1 MRYEHSNAEMSTMR
15 RASADARTTPPTDWG
30 QATEPPTHLAAD
42 ELDLGTNFVSSRA
55 KSTPSIKKSEKKS
68 SRSRSQSRSRSDSI
82 VTSAPRPSKVPTL
95 VREPARLPEA
105 HSQSASSS
113 RSAAGSQPRRLPAPP
128 VAGGHVKT
136 ETGSKPQPL
145 PVATS
150 ATGSKPN
157 PMPTAAPAPV
167 SQPVLEQAPVFMAF
181 NGGAAFDPNMVP
193 LPQELGPAV
202 YGWVRRLALQAD
214 LASADRLLR
223 DAVADLTS
231 SLNVVII
238 YAGPD
243 GFYSLGADGELPK
256 DTQPVVAVGKARRA
270 LVGPH
275 SGLIPIATSTETIA
289 VIQLIRNTRQ
299 PQFTSADHITMAA
312 IARES
317 AAILHHLV
325 VQHLQGQIEHAAD
338 KKSLYRPEALNYHR
352 KKGSEGV
359 ITELSPKWIRRAYPL
374 LVGAIIIAM
383 IFGVVIRVPTYSSGF
398 GIIRYPGTPVVTLS
412 QGNLEKIPVQAGDIV
427 SKGDIVAKLSSPKE
441 DADYEQFLA
450 DAENARQQYLFDDQ
464 DEQARKSVKTASIAL
479 AHAKAAVDQRYIRA
493 TADGRV
499 SDIHGAEGDPVSAGF
514 TLMTIVKPGTMPEE
528 LAFLPASDRP
538 RIKETM
544 KLQVGIDGFSKK
556 RPKLTITDISN
567 DAFGAADVRRQV
579 GQSAA
584 DTLKI
589 PNDGASY
596 IRVKATF
603 ETDRFTIGKREFQ
616 LHENMSTKAEI
627 QIESKPFFASIFPLF
642 EKYFD

>member
-1 MRYEHSNAEMSTMR
+1 MRYEPSNAEMSTMR
-15 RASADARTTPPTDWG
+15 RASAGTRTTPPTDWG
-30 QATEPPTHLAAD
+30 QAAEPPTHLSAD
-42 ELDLGTNFVSSRA
+42 ELGTNFAAA
-55 KSTPSIKKSEKKS
+55 KSPSIKKSEK
-68 SRSRSQSRSRSDSI
+68 RSRSDSI

-95 VREPARLPEA
+95 VREPAPLPEA
-105 HSQSASSS
+105 HSQSRS

-145 PVATS
+145 PAAAPS
-150 ATGSKPN
+150 AT
-157 PMPTAAPAPV
+157 PA
-167 SQPVLEQAPVFMAF
+167 LEQAPVFMTFA
-181 NGGAAFDPNMVP
+181 GGAAFDPNMVP

-243 GFYSLGADGELPK
+243 GFYSLGPDGELPK

-275 SGLIPIATSTETIA
+275 SGLIPIATATETIA

-299 PQFTSADHITMAA
+299 PVFTTADHITMAA
-312 IARES
+312 IAREC
-317 AAILHHLV
+317 AAVLHHLV
-325 VQHLQGQIEHAAD
+325 VQHLQGQVEHAAD
-338 KKSLYRPEALNYHR
+338 KKSLYRPEALDHHR

-359 ITELSPKWIRRAYPL
+359 ITELSPKWIRRAYPML
-374 LVGAIIIAM
+374 IGAIIIAM
-383 IFGVVIRVPTYSSGF
+383 IFGIVIRVPTYSTGF
-398 GIIRYPGTPVVTLS
+398 GIVHYPGTPVVTLS
-412 QGNLEKIPVQAGDIV
+412 QGNIERLFVEPGTIV
-427 SKGDIVAKLSSPKE
+427 TTGQIVAKLSSPKE

-479 AHAKAAVDQRYIRA
+479 AHAKAAVDQRYIKSS
-493 TADGRV
+493 ADGRV
-499 SDIHGAEGDPVSAGF
+499 SDIHGSEGEPVSAGF
-514 TLMTIVKPGTMPEE
+514 ALMSIIKPGTMPEE
-528 LAFLPASDRP
+528 LAYLPATDRP
-538 RIKETM
+538 RIKGDM

-556 RPKLTITDISN
+556 RPKLEIINISN
-567 DAFGAADVRRQV
+567 DAVGAGDIRRQF
-579 GQSAA
+579 GQTIA
-584 DTLKI
+584 DTLKL

-596 IRVKATF
+596 IVVRGRFDTDTF
-603 ETDRFTIGKREFQ
+603 MIGKREFQ
-616 LHENMSTKAEI
+616 LHEGMPTKAEI
-627 QIESKPFFASIFPLF
+627 QIESKPFFASIFPVF

>member
-15 RASADARTTPPTDWG
+15 RASADARTTPPADWG
-30 QATEPPTHLAAD
+30 QAAEPPTHLAAD
-42 ELDLGTNFVSSRA
+42 DFELGTNFARA
-55 KSTPSIKKSEKKS
+55 KSTPSINKKSEKKK
-68 SRSRSQSRSRSDSI
+68 SRSQSRSRSDSI

-145 PVATS
+145 PVATA

-157 PMPTAAPAPV
+157 PMPTAAP
-167 SQPVLEQAPVFMAF
+167 QPVLEQAPVFMAF
-181 NGGAAFDPNMVP
+181 AGGAAFDPNMVP

-243 GFYSLGADGELPK
+243 GFYSLGPDGELPK

-299 PQFTSADHITMAA
+299 PVFTTTDHITMAA

-317 AAILHHLV
+317 AAVLHHLV
-325 VQHLQGQIEHAAD
+325 VQHLQGQLEHQAD

-359 ITELSPKWIRRAYPL
+359 VTELSPKWIKRAYPL
-374 LVGAIIIAM
+374 LIGAIILAF
-383 IFGVVIRVPTYSSGF
+383 IFGIVVRVPTYSSGF
-398 GIIRYPGTPVVTLS
+398 GMVHYPGTPVVTLA
-412 QGNLEKIPVQAGDIV
+412 QGNLEKLFVDQGSTV
-427 SKGDIVAKLSSPKE
+427 TTGEVVAKLSSPKE

-493 TADGRV
+493 TADGKI
-499 SDIHGAEGDPVSAGF
+499 SDIRGNTGDPVSAGF
-514 TLMTIVKPGTMPEE
+514 NLMTIVKPGQMPEVI
-528 LAFLPASDRP
+528 AFLPASDRP
-538 RIKETM
+538 RIKSDM
-544 KLQVGIDGFSKK
+544 KVQVGIDGFNKK
-556 RPKLTITDISN
+556 RPKLGISEISEG
-567 DAFGAADVRRQV
+567 AFGAGEVRRQV
-579 GQSAA
+579 GQAAA

-589 PNDGASY
+589 PQDGASY
-596 IRVKATF
+596 IRV
-603 ETDRFTIGKREFQ
+603 IGKFENDHFKIGNREFQ
-616 LHENMSTKAEI
+616 LHEGMSTKAEI
-627 QIESKPFFASIFPLF
+627 LIESKPFFSSIFPVF

>member
-1 MRYEHSNAEMSTMR
+1 MRYEQSNAEMSTMR

-30 QATEPPTHLAAD
+30 QAAEPPTHLPTD
-42 ELDLGTNFVSSRA
+42 DFELGTNFARA
-55 KSTPSIKKSEKKS
+55 KSTPSIKKSQKP
-68 SRSRSQSRSRSDSI
+68 SRSQSRSRSDSI

-105 HSQSASSS
+105 HSQSASRS

-145 PVATS
+145 PVATA

-157 PMPTAAPAPV
+157 PMPTAAPAPAPAGA
-167 SQPVLEQAPVFMAF
+167 SAPVLEQAPVFMAF
-181 NGGAAFDPNMVP
+181 AGGAAFDPNLVP
-193 LPQELGPAV
+193 LPPELAPAV

-231 SLNVVII
+231 SLGVIII

-243 GFYSLGADGELPK
+243 GFYSLGPDGELPK

-299 PQFTSADHITMAA
+299 PVFAAADHVTMAA

-317 AAILHHLV
+317 AAVLHHLV
-325 VQHLQGQIEHAAD
+325 VQHLQGQVEHAAD
-338 KKSLYRPEALNYHR
+338 KKSLYRPEALDYHR

-359 ITELSPKWIRRAYPL
+359 ITDLQPMWIKRAYPL
-374 LVGAIIIAM
+374 LIGAIIVAM
-383 IFGVVIRVPTYSSGF
+383 IFGIVIRVPTYSSGF

-412 QGNLEKIPVQAGDIV
+412 QGNLEKISVQAGDIV
-427 SKGDIVAKLSSPKE
+427 TKGQIVAKLSSPKE

-479 AHAKAAVDQRYIRA
+479 THAKAAVDQRYIRSS
-493 TADGRV
+493 ADGRV
-499 SDIHGAEGDPVSAGF
+499 SDIHSAEGDPVSAGF

-538 RIKETM
+538 RIKMEM

-596 IRVKATF
+596 IRVTGKF
-603 ETDRFTIGKREFQ
+603 ETDRFTIGRREFQ

>member
-15 RASADARTTPPTDWG
+15 RASRDARTDWG
-30 QATEPPTHLAAD
+30 QGAEPPTHLAAD
-42 ELDLGTNFVSSRA
+42 DFE
-55 KSTPSIKKSEKKS
+55 EKRP
-68 SRSRSQSRSRSDSI
+68 RSPSRSRSDSI
-82 VTSAPRPSKVPTL
+82 VTSAPRPSKAPTL
-95 VREPARLPEA
+95 IREPAPLPEA
-105 HSQSASSS
+105 HSQSRS

-145 PVATS
+145 PVSA

-157 PMPTAAPAPV
+157 LMPAPAPPATTPA
-167 SQPVLEQAPVFMAF
+167 PVLEQAPAFMAF
-181 NGGAAFDPNMVP
+181 AGGAAFDPNQVP
-193 LPQELGPAV
+193 LPLELAPAV

-223 DAVADLTS
+223 DAVAELTS
-231 SLNVVII
+231 SLHVIII

-243 GFYSLGADGELPK
+243 GFYSLGPDGELPK
-256 DTQPVVAVGKARRA
+256 DTQPVLAVGKARRA

-275 SGLIPIATSTETIA
+275 SGLIPIATATETIA

-299 PQFTSADHITMAA
+299 PVFVGADHITMAA

-317 AAILHHLV
+317 AAVLHHLV
-325 VQHLQGQIEHAAD
+325 VQHLQGQLEHAAD
-338 KKSLYRPEALNYHR
+338 KKSLYRPEALDYHR

-359 ITELSPKWIRRAYPL
+359 VTELSPTWIRRAYPVL
-374 LVGAIIIAM
+374 IGAIIVAM
-383 IFGVVIRVPTYSSGF
+383 IFGIVVRVPTYSTGF
-398 GIIRYPGTPVVTLS
+398 GMIHYPGTPVVTLA
-412 QGNLEKIPVQAGDIV
+412 QGSLEHLYVQAGDLV
-427 SKGDIVAKLSSPKE
+427 KTGDVVAKLSSPKE

-464 DEQARKSVKTASIAL
+464 DEQARKSVKSASIAL
-479 AHAKAAVDQRYIRA
+479 AHAKAAVDQRYIHA

-499 SDIHGAEGDPVSAGF
+499 SDIHGNENEAINAGT

-538 RIKETM
+538 RIKMEM
-544 KLQVGIDGFSKK
+544 KLQVGIDGFNKK
-556 RPKLTITDISN
+556 RPKLPITEISN

-579 GQSAA
+579 GQAAA

-596 IRVKATF
+596 IRVKGTF
-603 ETDRFTIGKREFQ
+603 ETDTFMVGKREFQ
-616 LHENMSTKAEI
+616 LHEGMSTKAEI